1 MRRVLVLPPPALLGF
16 PRLSR
21 GTDEQ
26 QHRSS
31 EALEGALD
39 FIVLEKSE
47 VLMRYSPRMGGESFS
62 SQSGG
67 TVDVLWGPD
76 DLMER

>member
-16 PRLSR
+16 RACA